1 MKKTHD
7 QTTSI
12 VACHHRHWKK
22 TTIKLRRAWYAIIA
36 LGQHT
41 RSNDVEHGVPSSF
54 LDNTHGH
61 TTSGKACHLHPIT
74 ACTVKRRSA
83 WHVHMGLGKHKLS
96 DDVGRDMLHRP
107 WATHTVRLCWS
118 CHACPIHGQ
127 RTQSNDIEFCT
138 PSQPLGSTQN
148 RMTLAVAFI
157 HRPWEAQPVKQHC
170 VWHARMGLR

>member
-1 MKKTHD
+1 M
-7 QTTSI
+7 SI
-12 VACHHRHWKK
+12 VACHHRHLTK
-22 TTIKLRRAWYAIIA
+22 TTIRLHGARHAIIA

-41 RSNDVEHGVPSSF
+41 RSNDIEHGVPSSP

-61 TTSGKACHLHPIT
+61 TTSGKACHLCPST
-74 ACTVKRRSA
+74 ACTVKRRRA
-83 WHVHMGLGKHKLS
+83 WHAHMGLGQHKLS
-96 DDVGRDMLHRP
+96 NDVGRDMLHRP

-118 CHACPIHGQ
+118 CHACMIHGQ
-127 RTQSNDIEFCT
+127 CTQSNDIEFCT